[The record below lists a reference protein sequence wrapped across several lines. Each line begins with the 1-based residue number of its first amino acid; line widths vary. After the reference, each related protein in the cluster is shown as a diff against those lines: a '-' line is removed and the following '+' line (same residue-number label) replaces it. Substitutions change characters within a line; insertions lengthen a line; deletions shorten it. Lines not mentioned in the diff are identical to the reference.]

1 MRVKNRR
8 VRSGLWAVAVVAA
21 VAGGGAM
28 QGCKH
33 KAQPPQ
39 QQAQAD
45 FAAYQKRIREVV
57 KDPARA
63 EQVIALADDLQRQV
77 NQLRATLVKSRAEL
91 AALNANYNAKRADFD
106 AFFKEQ
112 DAGRLALIDKVISVR
127 TQISKLLTES
137 EWESLHKYG
146 IEALDAD
153 LKELAS

>member
-1 MRVKNRR
+1 MTGNQS
-8 VRSGLWAVAVVAA
+8 VRSKLWAVAIVAA
-21 VAGGGAM
+21 LAGGVAI
-28 QGCKH
+28 QGCAKP
-33 KAQPPQ
+33 KPPQ
-39 QQAQAD
+39 QQAKID

-63 EQVIALADDLQRQV
+63 DQVIALADDLQQQV
-77 NQLRATLVKSRAEL
+77 DQLRAKLVKSRAEL

-146 IEALDAD
+146 VEALDAD